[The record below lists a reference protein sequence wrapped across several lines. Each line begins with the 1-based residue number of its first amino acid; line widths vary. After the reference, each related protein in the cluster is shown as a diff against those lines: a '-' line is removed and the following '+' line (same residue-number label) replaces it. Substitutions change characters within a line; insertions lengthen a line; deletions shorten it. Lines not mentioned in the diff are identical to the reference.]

1 MSSKSKS
8 GSRKSAAAVAAASA
22 PMEMTDKLLVVAHP
36 DDEVLW
42 AGANLAAAR
51 GWHVVVSSG
60 ANNPERRRAFAKTMS
75 WLGVSSWEMYD
86 ARANEDSEDVDEA
99 LPRYKKYAPFR
110 ERLAKL
116 AKKHWSLVLTHDEE
130 GEFGSGDNM
139 AVHALVSEAFAYK
152 HLGDRD
158 WKPTQN
164 LRFFAADAGAPLS
177 AAALTDKCE
186 SARFYAPTRNLCRR
200 MHARNWRSLKP
211 VFVKL
216 MRYEKLYV
224 TPDAAP
230 KIPAIYHQIWFGGAA
245 PEYKTHL
252 FNKTREVA
260 KRAGVAYKLW
270 TNDDFKEDCFP
281 LTWAAIQT
289 ALEIG
294 SETEQSRWAQVADLA
309 RLELMHRF
317 GGAYFDSLIE
327 VSPAMWP
334 ALQAANSAPRNATFV
349 GCNEDPCG
357 MKCVGANGEKYL
369 TNSFFAATW
378 RHIVTRRAMRAVL
391 DGEVD
396 LKSKYI
402 NRTTG
407 PYFLRKCILFYG
419 AADGVYLF
427 PTEKVFPFLVNG
439 SEYRPAEKNQ
449 CLGAEEPGAIQ
460 VAEGVWMIKDCLA
473 RKYPGALAVYNSGLG
488 GSWSW

>member
-1 MSSKSKS
+1 
-8 GSRKSAAAVAAASA
+8 
-22 PMEMTDKLLVVAHP
+22 MEVTDKLLIVAHP
-36 DDEVLW
+36 EDELLW

-60 ANNPERRRAFAKTMS
+60 AKNPERRRAFAKTMS

-86 ARANEDSEDVDEA
+86 APADEDSEDPDEA
-99 LPRYKKYAPFR
+99 LARYNKYAPFR

-116 AKKHWSLVLTHDEE
+116 AKKQWALVLTHNED

-164 LRFFAADAGAPLS
+164 LRFFAADADAPLPS
-177 AAALTDKCE
+177 AALSDKCE

-200 MHARNWRSLKP
+200 MHKRDWRSLKP
-211 VFVKL
+211 VFSEL
-216 MRYEKLYV
+216 MRKEKLYA

-245 PEYKTHL
+245 PEYKTYL
-252 FNKTREVA
+252 FKKNRELA
-260 KRAGVAYKLW
+260 QRAGAAYKLW
-270 TNDDFKEDCFP
+270 TNDDFNEDCFP
-281 LTWAAIQT
+281 LTWEAIQT

-294 SETEQSRWAQVADLA
+294 RDTEQSRWAQVADLA

-334 ALQAANSAPRNATFV
+334 ALQAANAAPRNATFV

-357 MKCVGANGEKYL
+357 LKCVGANGEKYL
-369 TNSFFAATW
+369 TNSFFSATW
-378 RHIVTRRAMRAVL
+378 RHIVTRRAMRAIL
-391 DGEVD
+391 EGEVD
-396 LKSKYI
+396 LNSKYI

-419 AADGVYLF
+419 KSDGVYLF

>member
-8 GSRKSAAAVAAASA
+8 KSA
-22 PMEMTDKLLVVAHP
+22 PMEITDKLLVVAHP

-75 WLGVSSWEMYD
+75 WLGVSSWEMYASPAD
-86 ARANEDSEDVDEA
+86 EDSEDADEA
-99 LPRYKKYAPFR
+99 LARYNKYAPFR

-116 AKKHWSLVLTHDEE
+116 AKKHWALVLTHNED
-130 GEFGSGDNM
+130 GEFGGGDNM
-139 AVHALVSEAFAYK
+139 AVHELVSEAFSYK

-164 LRFFAADAGAPLS
+164 LRFFAADADAPLPS
-177 AAALTDKCE
+177 AALSDKCE

-200 MHARNWRSLKP
+200 MHKRDWRSLKP
-211 VFVKL
+211 VFSEL
-216 MRYEKLYV
+216 MRKEKLYA
-224 TPDAAP
+224 TPDAAGAAAP

-245 PEYKTHL
+245 PEYKTYL
-252 FNKTREVA
+252 FKKNRELA
-260 KRAGVAYKLW
+260 QRAGVAYKLW
-270 TNDDFKEDCFP
+270 TNDDFNEDCFP

-294 SETEQSRWAQVADLA
+294 RDTEQSRWAQVADLA

-334 ALQAANSAPRNATFV
+334 ALQAANAAPRNATFV

-369 TNSFFAATW
+369 TNSFFSATW
-378 RHIVTRRAMRAVL
+378 RHIVTRRAMRAIL

-419 AADGVYLF
+419 KSDGVYLF

-439 SEYRPAEKNQ
+439 SEYRPAEKNE
-449 CLGAEEPGAIQ
+449 CLGPEKPGAIK
-460 VAEGVWMIKDCLA
+460 VNATTWMIKDCLA
-473 RKYPGALAVYNSGLG
+473 SKYPGALAVYNSGLG